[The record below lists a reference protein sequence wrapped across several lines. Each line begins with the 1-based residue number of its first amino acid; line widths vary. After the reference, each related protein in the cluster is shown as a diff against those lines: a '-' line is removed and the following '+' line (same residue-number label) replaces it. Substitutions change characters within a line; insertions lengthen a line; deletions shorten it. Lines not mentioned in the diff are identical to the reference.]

1 MKISYIGLDLIKS
14 YETLQLTAY
23 RALKTEK
30 YLTIGYGHYG
40 PDVKEGQTITKDE
53 ATKLLQQDVQTAE
66 NELNQ
71 LIKQNVLLTQNQFD
85 ALCSLVFNI
94 GVGNFRKSTLR
105 KKLLNHIQS
114 VDCEFM
120 KWVYSDGHYIQGLYN
135 RRKKEVELFLS

>member
-40 PDVKEGQTITKDE
+40 SDVKEGQTITKEE
-53 ATKLLQQDVQTAE
+53 ATELLQQDVQTAE

-94 GVGNFRKSTLR
+94 GVGKFRKSTLR
-105 KKLLNHIQS
+105 KKLLTHIQS

-120 KWVYSDGHYIQGLYN
+120 KWVYSGGHYVQGLYN

>member
-14 YETLQLTAY
+14 CETLQLTAY

-40 PDVKEGQTITKDE
+40 PDVKEGQTITKEE

-94 GVGNFRKSTLR
+94 GVGKFRKSTLR

-120 KWVYSDGHYIQGLYN
+120 KWVYSGGHYVQGLYN
-135 RRKKEVELFLS
+135 RRKKEVELFCS

>member
-40 PDVKEGQTITKDE
+40 PDVKEGQTITKEE

-71 LIKQNVLLTQNQFD
+71 LIRQNVLLTQNQFD

-105 KKLLNHIQS
+105 KKLLTHIQS
-114 VDCEFM
+114 VECEFM

>member
-120 KWVYSDGHYIQGLYN
+120 KWVYSDGHYVQGLYN

>member
-40 PDVKEGQTITKDE
+40 PDVKEGQTITKEE
-53 ATKLLQQDVQTAE
+53 ATELLQKDVQTAE

-71 LIKQNVLLTQNQFD
+71 LIRQNVLLTQNQFD

-105 KKLLNHIQS
+105 KKLLNYMS
-114 VDCEFM
+114 VECEFM

>member
-40 PDVKEGQTITKDE
+40 PDVKEGQTITKEE
-53 ATKLLQQDVQTAE
+53 ATALLQKDVQTAE

-71 LIKQNVLLTQNQFD
+71 LLRQNVLLTQNQFD

-120 KWVYSDGHYIQGLYN
+120 KWVYSDGHYVQGLYN
-135 RRKKEVELFLS
+135 RRKKEVELFCS

>member
-53 ATKLLQQDVQTAE
+53 ATELLQQDVQTAE

-105 KKLLNHIQS
+105 KKLLNHIRS

>member
-40 PDVKEGQTITKDE
+40 PDVKEGQTITKEE

-71 LIKQNVLLTQNQFD
+71 LLRQNVLLTQNQFD

-105 KKLLNHIQS
+105 KKLLNHMS
-114 VDCEFM
+114 VECEFM

>member
-94 GVGNFRKSTLR
+94 GVGKFRKSTLR

-120 KWVYSDGHYIQGLYN
+120 KWVYSDGHYVQGLYN

>member
-40 PDVKEGQTITKDE
+40 PDVKEGQTITKEE
-53 ATKLLQQDVQTAE
+53 ATELLQKDVQTAE

-71 LIKQNVLLTQNQFD
+71 LLRQNVLLTQNQFD

-120 KWVYSDGHYIQGLYN
+120 KWVYSGGHYVQGLYN
-135 RRKKEVELFLS
+135 RRKKEVELFCS

>member
-53 ATKLLQQDVQTAE
+53 ATELLQQDVQTAE
-66 NELNQ
+66 YELNQ
-71 LIKQNVLLTQNQFD
+71 LLRQNVLLTQNQFD

-120 KWVYSDGHYIQGLYN
+120 KWVYSGGHYVQGLYN

>member
-40 PDVKEGQTITKDE
+40 PDVKEGQTITKEE
-53 ATKLLQQDVQTAE
+53 ATELLQQDVQTAE

-71 LIKQNVLLTQNQFD
+71 LIRQNVLLTQNQFD
-85 ALCSLVFNI
+85 ALCSLIFNI

-114 VDCEFM
+114 VECEFM

>member
-40 PDVKEGQTITKDE
+40 PDVKEGQTITKEE

-71 LIKQNVLLTQNQFD
+71 LIKQNVLLTQTQFD

-120 KWVYSDGHYIQGLYN
+120 KWVYSGGHYVQGLYN
-135 RRKKEVELFLS
+135 RRKKEVELFCS

>member
-40 PDVKEGQTITKDE
+40 PDVKEGQTITKEE

-71 LIKQNVLLTQNQFD
+71 LIRQNVLLTQNQFD

-114 VDCEFM
+114 VECEFM

>member
-40 PDVKEGQTITKDE
+40 PDVKEGQTITKEE

-94 GVGNFRKSTLR
+94 GVGKFRKSTLR
-105 KKLLNHIQS
+105 RKLLNHIQS

-120 KWVYSDGHYIQGLYN
+120 KWVYSDGHYVQGLYN

>member
-40 PDVKEGQTITKDE
+40 PDVKEGQTITKEE
-53 ATKLLQQDVQTAE
+53 ATELLQQDVQTAE

-71 LIKQNVLLTQNQFD
+71 LIRQNVLLTQNQFD

-114 VDCEFM
+114 VECEFM

>member
-40 PDVKEGQTITKDE
+40 PDVKEGQTITKEE
-53 ATKLLQQDVQTAE
+53 ATELLQQDVQTAE

-71 LIKQNVLLTQNQFD
+71 LLRQNVLLTQNQFD

-114 VDCEFM
+114 VDCEFK
-120 KWVYSDGHYIQGLYN
+120 KWVYSGGHYVQGLYN

>member
-23 RALKTEK
+23 HALKTEK

-40 PDVKEGQTITKDE
+40 PDVKEGQTITKEE

-71 LIKQNVLLTQNQFD
+71 LIRQNVLLTQNQFD

-114 VDCEFM
+114 VECEFM

>member
-40 PDVKEGQTITKDE
+40 PDVKEGQTITKEE
-53 ATKLLQQDVQTAE
+53 ATELLQKDVQAAE

-71 LIKQNVLLTQNQFD
+71 LLRQNVLLTQNQFD

-120 KWVYSDGHYIQGLYN
+120 KWVYSSGHYVQGLYN

>member
-40 PDVKEGQTITKDE
+40 PDVKKGQTITKEE
-53 ATKLLQQDVQTAE
+53 ATELLQKDVQTAE

-71 LIKQNVLLTQNQFD
+71 LIRQNVLLTQNQFD

-94 GVGNFRKSTLR
+94 GVGKFRKSTLR

-114 VDCEFM
+114 VECEFM

>member
-40 PDVKEGQTITKDE
+40 PDVKEGQTITKEE
-53 ATKLLQQDVQTAE
+53 ANELLQKDVQTAE

-71 LIKQNVLLTQNQFD
+71 LLRQNVLLTQNQFD

-94 GVGNFRKSTLR
+94 GVGSFRKSTLR

-120 KWVYSDGHYIQGLYN
+120 KWVYSGGHYVQGLYN

>member
-40 PDVKEGQTITKDE
+40 PDVKEGQTITKEE

-71 LIKQNVLLTQNQFD
+71 LIRQNVLLTQNQFD

-94 GVGNFRKSTLR
+94 GVGKFRKSTLR
-105 KKLLNHIQS
+105 KKLLTHIQS
-114 VDCEFM
+114 VECEFM

>member
-94 GVGNFRKSTLR
+94 GVGKFRKSTLR

>member
-40 PDVKEGQTITKDE
+40 PDVKEGQTITKEE

-71 LIKQNVLLTQNQFD
+71 LLRQNVLLTQNQFD

-94 GVGNFRKSTLR
+94 GVGKFRKSTLR

-114 VDCEFM
+114 VECEFM

>member
-40 PDVKEGQTITKDE
+40 PDVKEGQTITKEE

-71 LIKQNVLLTQNQFD
+71 LLRQNVLLTQNQFD

-94 GVGNFRKSTLR
+94 GVGKFRKSTLR

-120 KWVYSDGHYIQGLYN
+120 KWVYSDGHYVQGLYN

>member
-40 PDVKEGQTITKDE
+40 PDVKEGQTITKEE

-120 KWVYSDGHYIQGLYN
+120 KWVYSDGHYVQGLYN

>member
-40 PDVKEGQTITKDE
+40 PDVKEGQTITKEE
-53 ATKLLQQDVQTAE
+53 ATELLQKDVQTAE

-71 LIKQNVLLTQNQFD
+71 PLRQNVLLTQNQFD

-120 KWVYSDGHYIQGLYN
+120 KWVYSDGHYVQGLYN
-135 RRKKEVELFLS
+135 RRKKEVELFCS

>member
-40 PDVKEGQTITKDE
+40 PDVKEGQTITKEE

-71 LIKQNVLLTQNQFD
+71 LLRQNVLLTQNQFD

-120 KWVYSDGHYIQGLYN
+120 KWVYSDGHYVQGLYN
-135 RRKKEVELFLS
+135 RRKKEVELFCS

>member
-40 PDVKEGQTITKDE
+40 PDVKEGQTITKEE
-53 ATKLLQQDVQTAE
+53 ATELLQKDVQTAE

-114 VDCEFM
+114 VDCEFT
-120 KWVYSDGHYIQGLYN
+120 KWVYSGGHYVQGLYN

>member
-40 PDVKEGQTITKDE
+40 PDVKEGQTITKEE
-53 ATKLLQQDVQTAE
+53 ATELLQQDVQTAE

-105 KKLLNHIQS
+105 KKLLNRIQS

-120 KWVYSDGHYIQGLYN
+120 KWVYSGGHYIQGLYN

>member
-40 PDVKEGQTITKDE
+40 PDVKEGQTITKEE

-120 KWVYSDGHYIQGLYN
+120 KWVYSGGHYVRGLYN